1 LQKSLLASTAA
12 ARGLTTPHDEV
23 DEEAAAGD
31 GEARTSA
38 ASAHA
43 GIAGRAGEEA
53 ARAKLALRPWVGWG
67 AAEQEVRF
75 RRLFGFLRFS
85 V

>member
-1 LQKSLLASTAA
+1 LQKSLLASTSTAA

-43 GIAGRAGEEA
+43 GIAG
-53 ARAKLALRPWVGWG
+53 
-67 AAEQEVRF
+67 
-75 RRLFGFLRFS
+75 
-85 V
+85 